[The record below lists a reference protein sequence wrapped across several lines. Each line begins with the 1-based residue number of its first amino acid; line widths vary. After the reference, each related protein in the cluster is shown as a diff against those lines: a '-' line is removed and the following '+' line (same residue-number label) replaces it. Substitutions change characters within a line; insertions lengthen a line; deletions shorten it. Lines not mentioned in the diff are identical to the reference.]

1 MWPLSGQAKVLILLH
16 ALSGQMSA
24 VQLEILTI
32 SEICLFSEKC
42 GFENGI
48 YVFFFNHLVNFVIIP
63 VHRVF
68 VKN

>member
-24 VQLEILTI
+24 VQLEILTSGI
-32 SEICLFSEKC
+32 HLFSEKC